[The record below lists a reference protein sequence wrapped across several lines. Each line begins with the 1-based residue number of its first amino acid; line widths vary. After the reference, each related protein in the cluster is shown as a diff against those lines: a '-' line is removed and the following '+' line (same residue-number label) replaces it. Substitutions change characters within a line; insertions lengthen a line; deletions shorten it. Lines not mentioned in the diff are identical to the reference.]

1 MLVLTRRKQERIVIG
16 DDIEITV
23 VAIQG
28 DQVRL
33 GIAAPPS
40 VTVHRREVYDAIQ
53 EQNRQAA
60 EASAEA
66 LQAALRLHAP
76 DSGTGRSAPG

>member
-33 GIAAPPS
+33 GIVAPPS
-40 VTVHRREVYDAIQ
+40 VTVHRKEVYDAIQ

-60 EASAEA
+60 EASADA
-66 LQAALRLHAP
+66 LRAALGGPTPGAGAP
-76 DSGTGRSAPG
+76 LGSDA